1 MYKRQGVHLAS
12 LRTRDSAIVSVKD
25 SSHRLDMSR
34 LKHVSFEQKSDG
46 RSGFKVIYN
55 GKQLLSLASKR
66 DAEAFIT
73 KHLRS
78 IGKIGM
84 NDPPPV
90 KARCRPKVKQ
100 ESKHVVSF

>member
-1 MYKRQGVHLAS
+1 
-12 LRTRDSAIVSVKD
+12 
-25 SSHRLDMSR
+25 MSR

-55 GKQLLSLASKR
+55 GKQLLSLASKQ

-78 IGKIGM
+78 IGEIGM
-84 NDPPPV
+84 NGRPPV
-90 KARCRPKVKQ
+90 KARCRPKAMKNQ
-100 ESKHVVSF
+100 RYVVSF